1 MLKSVSICHYNK
13 KVFDFILDDEVFW
26 CSDDKNVLW
35 NCGLV
40 FSRPWAQNCLKTASG
55 YHMHVHV
62 LRLLPLVHAGHWDM
76 SCLIVLEV
84 WKSKRQTWLY
94 TCSLF
99 QLFILYF
106 ANTPSPCWLS
116 QFEPLP
122 LESKAPATVVLLLNS
137 PEEDILIKACEAIQT
152 FAEKGMVGYPPLTLP
167 HIIDCFYFYG
177 QPCSWIAENPVLIL
191 LSGWCFVMV
200 YFFDL
205 HFLNPEIATFAIHF
219 ITICLIFLFTVSPCC

>member
-1 MLKSVSICHYNK
+1 MKFSDVLMIKMYFEIVAWSLVGLGHKIVWKRYQDIICMYM
-13 KVFDFILDDEVFW
+13 
-26 CSDDKNVLW
+26 
-35 NCGLV
+35 
-40 FSRPWAQNCLKTASG
+40 FSGCL
-55 YHMHVHV
+55 
-62 LRLLPLVHAGHWDM
+62 LVHAGHWDM

-94 TCSLF
+94 TCSIF

-200 YFFDL
+200 YFFDM

>member
-1 MLKSVSICHYNK
+1 MKFSDVLMIKMYFEIVAWSLVGLGHKIVWKRHQDIICMYMLSGC
-13 KVFDFILDDEVFW
+13 
-26 CSDDKNVLW
+26 
-35 NCGLV
+35 
-40 FSRPWAQNCLKTASG
+40 CL
-55 YHMHVHV
+55 
-62 LRLLPLVHAGHWDM
+62 LVHAGHWDM

-94 TCSLF
+94 TCSIF

-200 YFFDL
+200 YFFDM
-205 HFLNPEIATFAIHF
+205 HFFLNPEIATFAIHF

>member
-1 MLKSVSICHYNK
+1 MKFSDVLMIKMYFEIVAWSLVGLGHKIVWKRHQDIICMYM
-13 KVFDFILDDEVFW
+13 
-26 CSDDKNVLW
+26 
-35 NCGLV
+35 
-40 FSRPWAQNCLKTASG
+40 FSGCCL
-55 YHMHVHV
+55 
-62 LRLLPLVHAGHWDM
+62 LVHAGHWDM

-94 TCSLF
+94 TCSIF

-200 YFFDL
+200 
-205 HFLNPEIATFAIHF
+205 
-219 ITICLIFLFTVSPCC
+219 